1 MTPAEHVKAIEDA
14 ATDYARAC
22 SKVDVQGMTKEIIDA
37 GLLNWEALQAAI
49 RAGVDAAPAPT
60 DVVAE
65 LEEVKT
71 VCAQAYQ
78 VMGVLLSDAG
88 RLDSPEAG
96 KILDNLVEQRLRH
109 TDVLPW
115 PAQSER
121 VGWQL
126 VPYIPTE
133 AMSEAGH
140 ESGAD
145 SLFAAWEIYRAMLE
159 AAPKP

>member
-1 MTPAEHVKAIEDA
+1 MTPAEHATAIEDA
-14 ATDYARAC
+14 AFAYGAAC
-22 SKVDVQGMTKEIIDA
+22 HVHGQ
-37 GLLNWEALQAAI
+37 EALAGALKNAIEAKKLLSAAI
-49 RAGVDAAPAPT
+49 RAGVDAAHAPT

-115 PAQSER
+115 AAQAAPQ
-121 VGWQL
+121 GWQL
-126 VPYIPTE
+126 VPVEPTE
-133 AMSEAGH
+133 EMKLAMASAGVKH
-140 ESGAD
+140 LEWVND
-145 SLFAAWEIYRAMLE
+145 VYTAMLS